1 MAFHVV
7 FCARRRVEKT
17 LLGVFLLFAGGM
29 ALGNVPQLPDW
40 IKGKVPPV
48 EKNALGGSFMSVDP
62 VLTDANTGA
71 SFNRYL
77 YALNSPYKY
86 IDPDGRAVETPW
98 DAANVAMGVVSLTK
112 NLAIGNYAGAVVDV
126 VGVVLDTAATVAPGV
141 PGGAATAINAVRAV
155 DMAAPIATKGADTA
169 GKLFHYTDAAGAKA
183 IQESGK
189 LLPNAKGQVF
199 LTPDKLAPKDVA
211 NRLFIDNSGTKGS
224 HVVEV
229 NLKAGAVVTPGK
241 NPSELI
247 HNGTIR
253 DGRQANLEVKV
264 NGD

>member
-1 MAFHVV
+1 
-7 FCARRRVEKT
+7 VEKT

-126 VGVVLDTAATVAPGV
+126 VGVVVDSAATVAPGI
-141 PGGAATAINAVRAV
+141 PGGAATAINAVRATENIV
-155 DMAAPIATKGADTA
+155 SAVAKVEGAAVKAESTVVRTTQSGDKAIRT
-169 GKLFHYTDAAGAKA
+169 TDAAGSVKDISPKRVKEYVPNTHPKA
-183 IQESGK
+183 PEGAMSK
-189 LLPNAKGQVF
+189 VKFENAQPGSKGF
-199 LTPDKLAPKDVA
+199 KRDPT
-211 NRLFIDNSGTKGS
+211 S
-224 HVVEV
+224 EE
-229 NLKAGAVVTPGK
+229 LKQLKEAT
-241 NPSELI
+241 E
-247 HNGTIR
+247 
-253 DGRQANLEVKV
+253 
-264 NGD
+264 